1 MIIHCL
7 IEDKSSDDTF
17 LAAVVFISQLTKT
30 HSRKT
35 VNKTHDTVDKLK
47 VLFQY
52 WTLLRQ
58 RKIIFCMDS
67 RKKLLKLYTN
77 VSTQEEMDISFS
89 CTQLTPFL
97 SPSAV

>member
-35 VNKTHDTVDKLK
+35 HDTVDKLK

-58 RKIIFCMDS
+58 RKKIFCMDS